1 MSRLVERP
9 VKVVVKD
16 GVPYMVVDRDVQ
28 RKVSVVIDSWDEV
41 GKWWEDEPEHHVFRV
56 VMVDGAVFDLDHSA
70 DEWMVYRVLD

>member
-16 GVPYMVVDRDVQ
+16 GVPVIVVDRGEQ
-28 RKVSVVIDSWDEV
+28 RKVSVIIGAWDEV

-56 VMVDGAVFDLDHSA
+56 VIVDGVVLDLDHTG
-70 DEWMVYRVLD
+70 DTWMSYRVLD